1 MGADIEAF
9 LDHWGGFDGSEE
21 RFQQWMRDPK
31 FDPSLFVIAWD
42 GDEIAGGV
50 INEINATENAAF
62 NRKRG
67 WLRSVFVGGVAT
79 ARARQGDRAALAAG
93 LPRARA

>member
-1 MGADIEAF
+1 
-9 LDHWGGFDGSEE
+9 
-21 RFQQWMRDPK
+21 MRDPK
-31 FDPSLFVIAWD
+31 FDPSLFVMAWD

-67 WLRSVFVGGVAT
+67 WLRSVFVRRPVAK
-79 ARARQGDRAALAAG
+79 ARARQGDRAAVAARSSASAG
-93 LPRARA
+93 